1 MTFPDPSD
9 DFRRRL
15 TKPRQRRTLAGLP
28 SDIDGSEQPVPAI
41 GPSLQGGPRLR
52 IRALHRGANHG
63 VDSRASLLSDG
74 VGRSPDRA
82 PGPPG
87 VRKRQFGARGNTQ
100 GCARHIPR
108 LGLATAGPERP
119 GPGDPLPKAVVGRLQ
134 TFRLIALTLSTASM
148 IGQKI
153 GQKIGQTGKAEPSVA
168 SNALHYRHCR
178 DMDGGSLRAERS
190 AKMPEVPESPTRI
203 EPARLETLPARI
215 ADLVADLAARSA
227 ELGVGLHPK
236 TARHLADLVRIMNT
250 YYSNLIEGHNTR
262 PRDIER
268 ALAGVSDA
276 DKRDLQAEAV
286 AHYRVQQEI
295 DRLAADHMLPDPA
308 DPAFLQR
315 LHRDFYADA
324 SEAML
329 TIKGARHTFLMT
341 PGEWRRGADQDVEV
355 GDHLP
360 PASEQVPA
368 FMAHFHRRFAFQP
381 APGEGL
387 ISVGPGRSSRI
398 VAMATAHHRFAWIHP
413 FPDGNGRVGRLMSH
427 AMAHE
432 AGIGAHG
439 LWSISRGLARGLDP
453 GPEGRTEYKRHMARA
468 DEVRRGDRDGRGHLS
483 LTQLESFTAW
493 FLEVCLEQV
502 RYMGELF
509 ELNGLSDRLTKYV
522 LISGLPAEANALL
535 QETLIRGEL
544 DRGEAERVT
553 RLPERSA
560 RRILK
565 ELTERQLLVS
575 DTPKGPVS
583 LRFPADTLDVLF
595 PRLYA

>member
-1 MTFPDPSD
+1 
-9 DFRRRL
+9 
-15 TKPRQRRTLAGLP
+15 
-28 SDIDGSEQPVPAI
+28 
-41 GPSLQGGPRLR
+41 
-52 IRALHRGANHG
+52 
-63 VDSRASLLSDG
+63 
-74 VGRSPDRA
+74 
-82 PGPPG
+82 
-87 VRKRQFGARGNTQ
+87 
-100 GCARHIPR
+100 
-108 LGLATAGPERP
+108 
-119 GPGDPLPKAVVGRLQ
+119 
-134 TFRLIALTLSTASM
+134 M

-168 SNALHYRHCR
+168 PNALHYRHCR
-178 DMDGGSLRAERS
+178 DMGGGSLRAERS

-341 PGEWRRGADQDVEV
+341 PGEWRRGADEDVEV

-468 DEVRRGDRDGRGHLS
+468 DEVCRGDRDGRGHLS

>member
-1 MTFPDPSD
+1 
-9 DFRRRL
+9 
-15 TKPRQRRTLAGLP
+15 
-28 SDIDGSEQPVPAI
+28 
-41 GPSLQGGPRLR
+41 
-52 IRALHRGANHG
+52 
-63 VDSRASLLSDG
+63 
-74 VGRSPDRA
+74 
-82 PGPPG
+82 
-87 VRKRQFGARGNTQ
+87 
-100 GCARHIPR
+100 
-108 LGLATAGPERP
+108 
-119 GPGDPLPKAVVGRLQ
+119 
-134 TFRLIALTLSTASM
+134 M

-153 GQKIGQTGKAEPSVA
+153 GQKIGQTIGQTGVVMPYTA
-168 SNALHYRHCR
+168 SYALHYRHSQS
-178 DMDGGSLRAERS
+178 MGSRPLHVERS
-190 AKMPEVPESPTRI
+190 AKMPEAPESPTRI
-203 EPARLETLPARI
+203 EPARLETLPAKI

-268 ALAGVSDA
+268 ALAGASDA

-286 AHYRVQQEI
+286 AHYRAQQEI
-295 DRLAADHMLPDPA
+295 DRLAADHALPDPA

-329 TIKGARHTFLMT
+329 TIKGARHIFVMT
-341 PGEWRRGADQDVEV
+341 PGEWRQGTDQDVEV

-368 FMAHFHRRFAFQP
+368 FMAHFHRRFAFYP
-381 APGEGL
+381 AQGEGM
-387 ISVGPGRSSRI
+387 IGVGPGRSSRI

-483 LTQLESFTAW
+483 LAQLESFTTW

-502 RYMGELF
+502 RNMGELF
-509 ELNGLSDRLTKYV
+509 ELNGLSDRLSRYV
-522 LISGLPAEANALL
+522 LVSGLPTEANALL

-544 DRGEAERVT
+544 DRGEAQRVT

-565 ELTERQLLVS
+565 ELTESGLLAS